1 MLPNKHFARATVVFI
16 AIALLGFATFVAP
29 VTADNHIDD
38 TVDLGEQEDL
48 TIRYSTVVG
57 LHGTPIDQA
66 SDDLVVELIE
76 IDESYTESELN
87 DLLKDSRVV
96 QSSGITKEQINVN
109 GSDVDGVV
117 VNTEGIYDT
126 VVTGSLLDPQGD
138 YVVREAIQGANLNVQ
153 NQHPEVPSGV
163 DVAITDVTTNSGD
176 VILQANTTSQT
187 AGESDYTFTVEVDQ
201 DNVEEDGTNVPSGN
215 PTVLLDSDDFSGI
228 AYRGLD
234 GIYNTDD
241 VSSTNDNNI
250 LYPGSLSIDNSPGSF
265 SLSNINIDH
274 LDGQLEINQD
284 IPVAGQ
290 LDVTYEDAGDRQ
302 SNTEVFDG
310 PQTTGTTIDL
320 SNDYLDLDTTAGD
333 DNYLT
338 SPDYTDTSLNVDLT
352 TELAVFANYE
362 YVDGGAINTI
372 TRTSSGTPS
381 YNVENGNEI
390 VFTESRPI
398 ILDTLSINDA
408 NSDGDTQFTNSDVT
422 VEEANTD
429 SDTVRLVIGDGSQNV
444 NADDVDVSYD
454 VPDLTDASTSLETAT
469 DETVVGFGA
478 GVSNGDTRNLDETNL
493 IVEVQGGEVVGN
505 RFDFKI
511 VDQRL
516 TQSNTTLSV
525 PSDFVYDWST
535 SGINGNLNTVEF
547 DRTVAQA
554 ETEDFDSNPSLNP
567 NNLIRN
573 INPEL
578 SEIELGFDMTPNQN
592 LTVFYGYYN
601 NVVEVSAEE
610 IVGSNE
616 FGPDGVYDVQDP
628 RSTPRSNALSHGFE
642 ISDATASDFD
652 AVVEPGTSQQVR
664 IQEGNF
670 AGSFSS
676 GDDVALDTYKY
687 NITVTEVYEG
697 DQDAVL
703 DVANDGDSAEFTFTP
718 IHDPTQAAHDFEL
731 EVDTEDGPKTDSVTV
746 GSSIPDGNEL
756 SESSVNTL
764 LVDNVNVQTGLTY
777 ALLVIDPD
785 GDLIGVE
792 VQDEGRNLENLRVDV
807 TEDLSQ
813 YDGEE
818 LTVRMMRYKGL
829 QPPAGQPN
837 DLDSID
843 PADVDLSNWL
853 VVRNENIV
861 NTDTGEINQG
871 SPVEETV
878 LIDTSEPIPSSVPS
892 ENEGTSIQKAF
903 TQDWTLDSL
912 LDPGQKDDQDRR
924 VYNDRL
930 NLGESQSGPIGIPVG
945 SEIVVAGN
953 GFNPGDTVVLRPES
967 SEDRDITWTADQEV
981 QASSTVNENEV
992 VINTSVPSVSETG
1005 ELAGRFEVVDR
1016 NNPDDVI
1023 FNYSTTDQ
1031 SITADI
1037 DPEFVNLNSD
1047 PTAELTVES
1056 QIENYDLLISSEQLN
1071 AQDLL
1076 NDPGIF
1082 NSTAEDDFDI
1092 EIEDAAD
1099 NDNEQV
1105 RLKGLSAGEETIGL
1119 LLGDVSEGEFGLQID
1134 VVGSQASTQTT
1145 FQTAFGPEGSANFI
1159 SVADRTEQTTFR
1171 AGEGDRARIGIGL
1184 EETETVTFRFA
1195 EGDYP
1200 LGDVE
1205 IAAEEDAQEIELIMD
1220 TYRASGE
1227 DAAGNDVTFTDVFE
1241 VKSGT
1246 FQNAPT
1252 LPDIEGEFEPGLY
1265 PMELEVDDEETD
1277 LATLVVEE
1285 RETRDVQ
1292 TWVMPRG
1299 TEPTVE
1305 NVLEEANQQSDVAE
1319 GDVLV
1324 LDIQAT
1330 GLDSEELITNNTD
1343 PAKLVNPYRRA
1354 EMDDSF
1360 ATPQDFVDTI
1370 EDVDT
1375 VQNASQVNL
1384 EIDGEKPANRP
1395 SPQMLLD
1402 EAEEIRTVVEQGPD
1416 NRFFVFL
1423 DMNTDAF
1430 DNFGTDS
1437 IGGVDELDMFDPES
1451 SAHEDYLTNYNLTLN
1466 FTESYPYVED
1476 DENEADFET
1485 DMSVNERRV
1494 FTKLPVT
1501 QVDEEDL
1508 DTRFA
1513 LQQGENATVRGDTYV
1528 APGTEVSVVLR
1539 DDISRTV
1546 VEDPRT
1552 ITTETEIQDEGFES
1566 SRENTVSADFD
1577 LSGLEQGRL
1586 MTISFMGVND
1596 IRDPAIIEEPDVPPE
1611 ITDVVAESSG
1621 EGTFV
1626 GDEITFSAEI
1636 ENVDPTTLQYEWD
1649 FGDGGNSG
1657 APAPTHVYQEAGN
1670 YNVNLTVTD
1679 PQTGLQDSF
1688 TLSDLVITEVPRTA
1702 PEIQNLIG
1710 PEQLEI
1716 NEAGEFA
1723 VVATDEQADPDEL
1736 VYEWDFGDGST
1747 GTGLTAT
1754 NSYSIA
1760 DTYTVQVTVSD
1771 PEDPEAQTSEDILV
1785 EVVDPAPEQPE
1796 TQEFELEVFAQ
1807 DTEAG
1812 APLPNTAVQIQD
1824 EQGESVDVGET
1835 NQQGTYT
1842 TDLEEGNYQVQGSAA
1857 GYQSTTQP
1865 VQLTDNST
1873 VQLDM
1878 VPESTGGSN
1887 NGTNSEE
1894 NPDQPGFTLLLA
1906 AVGLAAAGGYIYY
1919 RRRIQ

>member
-1 MLPNKHFARATVVFI
+1 MLPNKHFAKATVVLI
-16 AIALLGFATFVAP
+16 AIALLGLATFVAP
-29 VTADNHIDD
+29 VTADGHINDK
-38 TVDLGEQEDL
+38 VDLGEQDEL

-66 SDDLVVELIE
+66 SDDLVVELVE
-76 IDESYTESELN
+76 IDESYTDSELN
-87 DLLKDSRVV
+87 DLLKEGRVV
-96 QSSGITKEQINVN
+96 QSSGITKEQISVN

-126 VVTGSLLDPQGD
+126 VVTNSLLDPQGD
-138 YVVREAIQGANLNVQ
+138 YVVREAIQGASLNVQ
-153 NQHPEVPSGV
+153 DQHPEVPSGV
-163 DVAITDVTTNSGD
+163 DAAITDVTANSGD

-187 AGESDYTFTVEVDQ
+187 AGDADYTFTVEIDQ
-201 DNVEEDGTNVPSGN
+201 DNVEEDGSNVPSGN
-215 PTVLLDSDDFSGI
+215 PTVLLDSGDYSGI

-234 GIYNTDD
+234 GIYGTDQISD
-241 VSSTNDNNI
+241 TDPNNI

-265 SLSNINIDH
+265 GVSNVDIEH
-274 LDGQLEINQD
+274 QDGQLEINQD
-284 IPVAGQ
+284 IPGPAQ
-290 LDVTYEDAGDRQ
+290 LDVSYEDASNRQ

-310 PQTTGTTIDL
+310 PVTTGTTLDL
-320 SNDYLDLDTTAGD
+320 SNSYLDLDTGAGD

-338 SPDYTDTSLNVDLT
+338 NPDYTDTSLDVDLT
-352 TELAVFANYE
+352 TELAVYANYE
-362 YVDGGAINTI
+362 YVAGSA
-372 TRTSSGTPS
+372 RTPVDRNNNGSGRG

-398 ILDTLSINDA
+398 LLDTLTITDDNT
-408 NSDGDTQFTNSDVT
+408 DGDTEFTDSDVT
-422 VEEANTD
+422 VERANVG
-429 SDTVRLVIGDGSQNV
+429 SDVRLVIGDGSQNV
-444 NADDVDVSYD
+444 NANDVTVEYE
-454 VPDLTDASTSLETAT
+454 VPNLADPGTTIETAV
-469 DETVVGFGA
+469 DETVVDFGN
-478 GVSNGDTRNLDETNL
+478 GVSSGQTRSLDESDVV
-493 IVEVQGGEVVGN
+493 VEVQGGAVTGN
-505 RFDFKI
+505 RFEFKVI
-511 VDQRL
+511 DQRL
-516 TQSNTTLSV
+516 TQSNTTLSL
-525 PSDFVYDWST
+525 PSDLNYDWNVD
-535 SGINGNLNTVEF
+535 GITGSLNTVVF
-547 DRTVAQA
+547 NSRVNQA
-554 ETEDFDSNPSLNP
+554 ETESFDTNPSLNP

-592 LTVFYGYYN
+592 LTVFYGYYDT
-601 NVVEVSAEE
+601 VTEVNTEE

-616 FGPDGVYDVQDP
+616 FGPDGVYDVEDP
-628 RSTPRSNALSHGFE
+628 RATPRSNAVSHGYE
-642 ISDATASDFD
+642 VSDATASDFD
-652 AVVEPGTSQQVR
+652 VVVEPGTSQQVR

-670 AGSFSS
+670 GSFTG
-676 GDDVALDTYKY
+676 GDNVDLDTYKY
-687 NITVTEVYEG
+687 NISVTEVYEG
-697 DQDAVL
+697 DADAVL
-703 DVANDGDSAEFTFTP
+703 DVANDGKSAQFTFTP

-731 EVDTEDGPKTDSVTV
+731 QVNTEDGSKTDTVTV
-746 GSSIPDGNEL
+746 DSNLPEGSEL

-818 LTVRMMRYKGL
+818 LTVRMMRYKAL

-843 PADVDLSNWL
+843 PADVDLSDWV

-861 NTDTGEINQG
+861 NPDSGEIGQS

-878 LIDTSEPIPSSVPS
+878 RIDSSEPIPGSVPS
-892 ENEGTSIQKAF
+892 ENEGTSIQSALSQNF
-903 TQDWTLDSL
+903 TLDSL
-912 LDPGQKDDQDRR
+912 LDAGEKDDQDRR

-930 NLGESQSGPIGIPVG
+930 NLGESQPGPIGIPVG
-945 SEIVVAGN
+945 SEIVVSGN
-953 GFNPGDTVVLRPES
+953 AFSPGDTVVLRPES
-967 SEDRDITWTADQEV
+967 GEDRDITWTADQQV

-1005 ELAGRFEVVDR
+1005 ELADRFEIVDR
-1016 NNPDDVI
+1016 NNPEDVI
-1023 FNYSTTDQ
+1023 FNYATTDQ
-1031 SITADI
+1031 SVSANI
-1037 DPEFVNLNSD
+1037 DPEFVNLNAD
-1047 PTAELTVES
+1047 PRAELNVES
-1056 QIENYDLLISSEQLN
+1056 QIEDYDLLISSEQLD

-1076 NDPGIF
+1076 EDPGIF
-1082 NSTAEDDFDI
+1082 NSTAEAEYDI
-1092 EIEDAAD
+1092 EIEDPAD

-1119 LLGDVSEGEFGLQID
+1119 LLENVNEGEYGLQLD
-1134 VVGSQASTQTT
+1134 VVGSRASTQAT
-1145 FQTAFGPEGSANFI
+1145 FQTAFGPDGSASFI
-1159 SVADRTEQTTFR
+1159 SAADRTEQKTFR
-1171 AGEGDRARIGIGL
+1171 AGEGDRARIGIDL
-1184 EETETVTFRFA
+1184 QETDTVTFRFA

-1200 LGDVE
+1200 LGDVQ
-1205 IAAEEDAQEIELIMD
+1205 IQSEEDAEEIELVMD

-1241 VKSGT
+1241 VESGT
-1246 FQNAPT
+1246 FQNAPS
-1252 LPDIEGEFEPGLY
+1252 LPDIDGEFEPGLY
-1265 PMELEVDDEETD
+1265 PIELEVDGEETD

-1285 RETRDVQ
+1285 RETRNVQ

-1299 TEPTVE
+1299 TDATVQ
-1305 NVLEEANQQSDVAE
+1305 NVLEEANQQEDVAE

-1370 EDVDT
+1370 EGVDT
-1375 VQNASQVNL
+1375 VENASQVNI
-1384 EIDGEKPANRP
+1384 EIDGDKPSNRP

-1402 EAEEIRTVVEQGPD
+1402 EAREIRTVVDQGPD

-1430 DNFGTDS
+1430 SNFDTDS
-1437 IGGVDELDMFDPES
+1437 IGGVDELNMFDPEAA
-1451 SAHEDYLTNYNLTLN
+1451 AHEDYLTNYNLTLN

-1476 DENEADFET
+1476 DENDADFET
-1485 DMSVNERRV
+1485 EMSVNERRI
-1494 FTKLPVT
+1494 FTQLPVT

-1513 LQQGENATVRGDTYV
+1513 LQQDENATVRGDTYV
-1528 APGTEVSVVLR
+1528 APGTEVSIVVR

-1546 VEDPRT
+1546 VENPRT
-1552 ITTETEIQDEGFES
+1552 ITAETEIQDEGFES

-1577 LSGLEQGRL
+1577 LSGLEQGRQ
-1586 MTISFMGVND
+1586 MTLSFMGVND
-1596 IRDPAIIEEPDVPPE
+1596 NRDPAIIEEPDVPPE

-1626 GDEITFSAEI
+1626 GDEITFNAEI
-1636 ENVDPTTLQYEWD
+1636 ENVDPTTVQYEWD

-1657 APAPTHVYQEAGN
+1657 APGPTHVYDEAGN
-1670 YNVNLTVTD
+1670 YDVNLTVTD

-1710 PEQLEI
+1710 PEELEI

-1771 PEDPEAQTSEDILV
+1771 PEDPEAQATQDILV

-1796 TQEFELEVFAQ
+1796 TQEFELQVFAQ

-1812 APLPNTAVQIQD
+1812 APLPNTAIQIQND
-1824 EQGESVDVGET
+1824 QGESVDVGET

-1842 TDLEEGNYQVQGSAA
+1842 TNLEEGNYQVQGSAA
-1857 GYQSTTQP
+1857 GYESANQP

-1878 VPESTGGSN
+1878 TPESGGGDN
-1887 NGTNSEE
+1887 NNTNNQE